1 MKKAELIDTL
11 NQIEKLPTLPVV
23 AQQIL
28 KLISS
33 RNSSMTQVA
42 EVITRDQAIAAR
54 VIRLTNSAFY
64 GLRSRITSIQHAIVI
79 LGLNTVK
86 NLVLGVS
93 VVKTFEDSAR
103 ASVFN
108 REQFWLH
115 TFGTAMGA
123 KLMAKHL
130 QRPNDEDYFLAGLL
144 HDIGILAIDQFLHQ
158 EFVEIL
164 KRSLKDN
171 ADFLTSEMDVLSMSH
186 GGVGGFIAE
195 KWNIPD
201 FLIHTIKYHHTP
213 VSFPSEVEASCDYI
227 SVVHVADAM
236 SRKTGVGKFVENFH
250 PLLNEKIFDA
260 LCIPQLN
267 VEEIFE
273 QVKQETKVLMKEW
286 GL

>member
-11 NQIEKLPTLPVV
+11 NQIENLPTLPVV

-28 KLISS
+28 KLIASQ
-33 RNSSMTQVA
+33 NSSMSQVA
-42 EVITRDQAIAAR
+42 YIITRDQAIAAR

-64 GLRSRITSIQHAIVI
+64 GLRSKITSIQHAIVI

-103 ASVFN
+103 ASVFD

-115 TFGTAMGA
+115 TFSTAMGA

-130 QRPNDEDYFLAGLL
+130 QRPSDEDYFLAGLL
-144 HDIGILAIDQFLHQ
+144 HDIGILAIDQFLHH

-164 KRSLKDN
+164 QSSLKEGT
-171 ADFLTSEMDVLSMSH
+171 DFLTCEQDILGMSH

-195 KWNIPD
+195 KWNFPD

-250 PLLNEKIFDA
+250 SLLNEKTFNE
-260 LCIPQLN
+260 LGIPQSNLD
-267 VEEIFE
+267 EIFE
-273 QVKQETKVLMKEW
+273 QVKQETKLLMKEW